1 MGDKQDQVQ
10 EHSELV
16 EHLKKTYVDADGTR
30 PTTIAICEAECKSRD
45 LKCKIVDEKVAAM
58 ALRNG
63 DRVVMVSFGMD
74 DVQWNNFK
82 QFFKE
87 NKEGVLTADALGKDG
102 LHCRARWG

>member
-63 DRVVMVSFGMD
+63 DRVVMVSFGID
-74 DVQWNNFK
+74 IYSEKELVQPPKEASDVAKSTKASDF
-82 QFFKE
+82 
-87 NKEGVLTADALGKDG
+87 
-102 LHCRARWG
+102 